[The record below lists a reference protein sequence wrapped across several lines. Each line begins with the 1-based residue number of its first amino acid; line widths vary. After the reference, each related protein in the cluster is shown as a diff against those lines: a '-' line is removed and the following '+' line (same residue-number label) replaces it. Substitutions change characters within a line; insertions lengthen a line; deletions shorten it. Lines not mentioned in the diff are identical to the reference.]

1 MGSNKKLQT
10 GAWGKYIN
18 KYTISLACFLIW
30 ICFFDR
36 HNLINQYRLQNV
48 ITGLESQKNEYQELY
63 KTAKEEKKLLD
74 SDQERYAREKYFMHK
89 DNEEV
94 YIIKKN
100 DE

>member
-1 MGSNKKLQT
+1 M
-10 GAWGKYIN
+10 
-18 KYTISLACFLIW
+18 
-30 ICFFDR
+30 
-36 HNLINQYRLQNV
+36 